1 MDIRDEIYD
10 LFTEGIDRNE
20 NRNLSIPDRYII
32 KRGYSPNG
40 WYSLSNKDRIRLQLS
55 PVAGSWDYVQLNDR
69 MFLWYHGNILKKLI
83 AYADYPDE
91 STRAYF
97 EGDFHIPSIIRR
109 RIPPVVLT
117 RKYCKICADNL
128 LGREI
133 RSFYVNLGAKDAE
146 EGFYDIRLY
155 DKKLFFHSPVPQKID
170 AIWPFNKWF
179 QRRLRFHTPCYLSLS
194 ETKESRS

>member
-32 KRGYSPNG
+32 KRGHSPNG
-40 WYSLSNKDRIRLQLS
+40 WYSLSNKDRIRL
-55 PVAGSWDYVQLNDR
+55 
-69 MFLWYHGNILKKLI
+69 ILKKLI

-97 EGDFHIPSIIRR
+97 EGDFHITSIIRR
-109 RIPPVVLT
+109 RIPPTVLT

-128 LGREI
+128 FGREI
-133 RSFYVNLGAKDAE
+133 RSFYVNLGEKGIGD
-146 EGFYDIRLY
+146 GFCDIRLY
-155 DKKLFFHSPVPQKID
+155 DKGLFSRIALPKKID
-170 AIWPFNKWF
+170 AIWSFNKWF
-179 QRRLRFHTPCYLSLS
+179 QHGLRFHAPQYKPLP
-194 ETKESRS
+194 KNVKNRG

>member
-32 KRGYSPNG
+32 KRGHSPNG
-40 WYSLSNKDRIRLQLS
+40 WYSLSNKDRVRLQFS
-55 PVAGSWDYVQLNDR
+55 PVAGDWEYVQLNSR
-69 MFLWYHGNILKKLI
+69 MFLWYCGDVLKKLI

-97 EGDFHIPSIIRR
+97 EGDFHITSIIRR
-109 RIPPVVLT
+109 RIPPTVLT

-128 LGREI
+128 FGREI
-133 RSFYVNLGAKDAE
+133 RSFYVNLGKKEAGD
-146 EGFYDIRLY
+146 GFCDIRLY
-155 DKKLFFHSPVPQKID
+155 DKGLFSRVAIPKKID

-179 QRRLRFHTPCYLSLS
+179 QHSLRFHIPRYEPLS
-194 ETKESRS
+194 EIKKDRE